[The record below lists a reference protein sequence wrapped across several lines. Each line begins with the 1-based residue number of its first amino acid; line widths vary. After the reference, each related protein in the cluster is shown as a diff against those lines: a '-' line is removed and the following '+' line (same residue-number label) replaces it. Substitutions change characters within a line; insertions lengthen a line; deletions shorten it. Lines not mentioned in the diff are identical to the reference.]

1 MILYP
6 STEYIKKKQQQVSG
20 STVTTPEVATQNNQ
34 EVAPDEISSATI
46 FSPFDTHLLEPVPSS
61 SSESSAEVMFHG
73 KQMKNFLIDI
83 NSFTNQQQQAQ
94 DNPSFLPLDIE
105 QSSYDL
111 SEDAMSYP
119 IISTQSNRDCTQ
131 YDNTKISQ
139 ILQSQLNPEYLS
151 ENHMRETQQY
161 LNFYND
167 NFGSQF

>member
-1 MILYP
+1 
-6 STEYIKKKQQQVSG
+6 
-20 STVTTPEVATQNNQ
+20 
-34 EVAPDEISSATI
+34 
-46 FSPFDTHLLEPVPSS
+46 
-61 SSESSAEVMFHG
+61 MFHG

-167 NFGSQF
+167 NFGSQFWLNITRDKNKGIILESRWVKIIELINGDNIKNQVTTNKRL